1 VKAGTPPQSFDVT
14 LGTKVQNLWVP
25 VADDC
30 LKLNSTTC
38 GSSRGV
44 LPFAQRL
51 SPGFQSN
58 MSSTWEAIGIY
69 ELGIGRN
76 LGIPGNGFNGFDT
89 IAMEDVK
96 LEHEPVIAYASPGF
110 WLGQLG
116 LLPSTLNFSN
126 TISSPS
132 LLRSLKDAGH
142 VPSLSYGYQAGA
154 AYRNAKV
161 PGSLIIGGYD
171 RSRASTPALT
181 VPISDTL
188 GFNVGVQDA
197 VATNTLQ
204 GTLSLISNEKIL
216 AAIDSSVP
224 ELWLPRSICDKFES
238 AFGLQYHEASD
249 RYILNDTIH
258 TQLLQRS
265 PTLAFTIGSDTSVS
279 GNTTIIR
286 LPYSAFDLEASFPI
300 FAQATK
306 YFPIRRA
313 ANETQYTIGRAFLQ
327 EAYLGVDWER
337 NVFNIS
343 QAAYADPMPSAD
355 VVTIL
360 PLPNITTT
368 NGTIFDH
375 KKTALSGGAIA
386 GIVIGCVAAVV
397 IALLLLWF
405 TCARRRRNSN
415 THMPIPLAESA
426 EPESKAPWHD
436 SEDTTNS
443 SAELM
448 GSGVFHELPAKH
460 GQHEIHGTGNGIYEL
475 PPNQTSK

>member
-1 VKAGTPPQSFDVT
+1 M
-14 LGTKVQNLWVP
+14 
-25 VADDC
+25 
-30 LKLNSTTC
+30 
-38 GSSRGV
+38 

-58 MSSTWEAIGIY
+58 ASSTWEAIGIY

-96 LEHEPVIAYASPGF
+96 LEHEPVIAYASPAF

-116 LLPSTLNFSN
+116 LLPSTLNFSK

-132 LLRSLKDAGH
+132 LLRSLKDAGDI
-142 VPSLSYGYQAGA
+142 PSLSYGYQAGA

-161 PGSLIIGGYD
+161 PGSLVIGGYD
-171 RSRASTPALT
+171 RSRASAPALT

-188 GFNVGVQDA
+188 GFNVGVQDV
-197 VATNTLQ
+197 VASNTLQ

-224 ELWLPRSICDKFES
+224 ELWLPRSVCDKFET

-249 RYILNDTIH
+249 RYILNDTTH
-258 TQLLQRS
+258 AQLVQLS
-265 PTLAFTIGSDTSVS
+265 PSLAFTIGSDTSVG

-286 LPYSAFDLEASFPI
+286 LPYSSFDLQASFPI

-313 ANETQYTIGRAFLQ
+313 ANETQYTVGRTFLQ

-343 QAAYADPMPSAD
+343 QAAFADPMPAAD

-360 PLPNITTT
+360 PLPGLTRT
-368 NGTIFDH
+368 NGTIVDD
-375 KKTALSGGAIA
+375 KKATLTGGAIA
-386 GIVIGCVAAVV
+386 GIVVGSVAAVA

-405 TCARRRRNSN
+405 TCARRRRHSN
-415 THMPIPLAESA
+415 THHPIPLAESV
-426 EPESKAPWHD
+426 EPEPKAMWHE
-436 SEDTTNS
+436 SGDTTNS

-460 GQHEIHGTGNGIYEL
+460 GQHEMHSAGNGIYEL
-475 PPNQTSK
+475 PPYESSK